1 MSAPKCK
8 ASPTIMHA
16 NAVLKVCARAQDMDS
31 LWDIVS
37 KLPERG
43 SHAANSWTYT
53 TILNTLRMNTIL
65 AGPVGEA
72 GHAMARRRE
81 QAIVEGRRLWN
92 VVITR
97 WRAGDLVL
105 DEELVCSMG
114 RLLLIGSRPRDWD
127 DVLSLVQQTMNI
139 SRLVPRLGT
148 AARQDVP
155 IPRIRAP
162 YTPADMKND
171 DSEIVDEYDEPK
183 PGSEFD
189 LFDTHKSINLVVGRG
204 RSSSISPRD
213 AHAYAVPKNSSLSL
227 LTEACLKMVIKKPAQ
242 NYWALLTDS
251 YGVKPDLDNI
261 HMMLRVL
268 RQSRSSAEALEMLRE
283 EMPRLGVVPLNKTLR
298 IAMSVCVR
306 DGLNPNIFENAQRV
320 LDVMQ
325 NALSEPDIPTMN
337 MFLEIA
343 NKSPDS
349 AVLTRALERMEPGV
363 VNVRSLLNF
372 GREHIEQRGGVLD
385 PKDKENAFELI
396 QRMIGLYDRL
406 LLRAEQPLEGE
417 MRRTFEDRRGK
428 LAAFLT
434 RKKLKME
441 EWVAARDKAR
451 QEKEKARQETEEAEG
466 KKEQALSEEE
476 EGEEDEEDD
485 EKEER

>member
-1 MSAPKCK
+1 
-8 ASPTIMHA
+8 MHV

-31 LWDIVS
+31 LWDIAS

-43 SHAANSWTYT
+43 PHAANSWTYT

-65 AGPVGEA
+65 AGPIGEA
-72 GHAMARRRE
+72 GHIMARRRE
-81 QAIVEGRRLWN
+81 QAIVDGRRLWN
-92 VVITR
+92 VVTTR
-97 WRAGDLVL
+97 WRAGDLAL

-148 AARQDVP
+148 AARQDVA

-171 DSEIVDEYDEPK
+171 GSEIEDEYDEPK

-189 LFDTHKSINLVVGRG
+189 IFDTHKSKSLVVGRG
-204 RSSSISPRD
+204 HSSSISPRD
-213 AHAYAVPKNSSLSL
+213 AHAYAVPSNSSLSL

-242 NYWALLTDS
+242 NYWALLTDTNS

-268 RQSRSSAEALEMLRE
+268 RQARSSAEALEMLRE
-283 EMPRLGVVPLNKTLR
+283 EMPRLDIVPVNKTLR

-306 DGLNPNIFENAQRV
+306 DGLNPNIFQNAQRIV
-320 LDVMQ
+320 DVMQ
-325 NALSEPDIPTMN
+325 NTLPDPDVPTMN
-337 MFLEIA
+337 MFLEVAI
-343 NKSPDS
+343 KSPEPT
-349 AVLTRALERMEPGV
+349 VLIRALERMEPGV
-363 VNVRSLLNF
+363 MNLRSLLNF
-372 GREHIEQRGGVLD
+372 GSEHSGQRGGLLE
-385 PKDKENAFELI
+385 PRDKEYALELI
-396 QRMIGLYDRL
+396 RRMIGLYDRL
-406 LLRAEQPLEGE
+406 LLRAEPPLEGSV
-417 MRRTFEDRRGK
+417 RQTFEDRRAK

-434 RKKLKME
+434 RKKLKLE
-441 EWVAARDKAR
+441 EWVAAREKAR
-451 QEKEKARQETEEAEG
+451 QEKEKGRHEKEVDGENEEADGEHEKADG
-466 KKEQALSEEE
+466 EKEQAYRKKEDEDEDEEE
-476 EGEEDEEDD
+476 EDW
-485 EKEER
+485 